1 MVLVVRTPSFH
12 CSEVW
17 VPSLLGE
24 LRSLVPHSAAKK
36 NPDQRKFTGG
46 SEVRTQSL
54 VG

>member
-1 MVLVVRTPSFH
+1 MVKAPSFH
-12 CSEVW
+12 CSKVW

-24 LRSLVPHSAAKK
+24 LRYHVPHSAAKKK